1 MPEKTRA
8 FVIWVLVAILVIS
21 LPYAYYLNF
30 SEFGR
35 LLVFG
40 LLILTLFNVYK
51 GEYSKAFW
59 RRAITG
65 LGFAYL
71 AYACDPVTSIT
82 FYPDGEVPVV
92 MYFYS
97 LITLAA
103 AGVLLLT
110 IFVAGI
116 QTRHTNK
123 NFLSTIGFK
132 EWLIYILLF
141 LALLILAGVE
151 CNLMLR
157 KGLPRPYVGCIVVKP
172 LTVLLFF
179 FAATRMTVGVPEYE
193 DSKEENEENP
203 EKKAWSSLLTSYNL
217 FLGAFLVYLGYSLV
231 FGFVRV
237 GAAVSNMRLTNK
249 IYYKILK
256 DGTKSYPE
264 LLKAYSLCDD
274 EAAKIYSAVGC

>member
-92 MYFYS
+92 
-97 LITLAA
+97 LK
-103 AGVLLLT
+103 
-110 IFVAGI
+110 
-116 QTRHTNK
+116 QTRKQIIQSFALFHVH
-123 NFLSTIGFK
+123 
-132 EWLIYILLF
+132 LL
-141 LALLILAGVE
+141 
-151 CNLMLR
+151 
-157 KGLPRPYVGCIVVKP
+157 
-172 LTVLLFF
+172 
-179 FAATRMTVGVPEYE
+179 
-193 DSKEENEENP
+193 
-203 EKKAWSSLLTSYNL
+203 
-217 FLGAFLVYLGYSLV
+217 
-231 FGFVRV
+231 
-237 GAAVSNMRLTNK
+237 
-249 IYYKILK
+249 
-256 DGTKSYPE
+256 
-264 LLKAYSLCDD
+264 
-274 EAAKIYSAVGC
+274 